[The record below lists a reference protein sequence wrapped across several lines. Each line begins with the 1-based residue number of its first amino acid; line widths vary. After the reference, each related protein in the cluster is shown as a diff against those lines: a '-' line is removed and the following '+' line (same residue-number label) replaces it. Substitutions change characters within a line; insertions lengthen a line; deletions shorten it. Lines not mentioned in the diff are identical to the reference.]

1 MKLLCISGINLT
13 TVFKIFCCF
22 LLSNDLVLHYFF
34 TAILVSYCDRFPCLY
49 IPILVSLSSISR
61 TCHWEALSWKR
72 ASFYYFQSAALSDLI
87 ASRSLSSCPWI
98 EPYGCCSQIDPY
110 IQCAFVGDLR
120 FCCSEDIKKL
130 VDPSHFLP
138 HGVSCS
144 NLLIFRVLGDSLS
157 PSFDVNVVL
166 DLGIC
171 SFIGEIQMLHCYH
184 CHLLEVI

>member
-1 MKLLCISGINLT
+1 M
-13 TVFKIFCCF
+13 
-22 LLSNDLVLHYFF
+22 
-34 TAILVSYCDRFPCLY
+34 
-49 IPILVSLSSISR
+49 
-61 TCHWEALSWKR
+61 
-72 ASFYYFQSAALSDLI
+72 
-87 ASRSLSSCPWI
+87 
-98 EPYGCCSQIDPY
+98 
-110 IQCAFVGDLR
+110 GDLR